1 MNRRPTQSGVREN
14 TASSRQH
21 ASRLAMSA
29 MQSQSSEPPLVVHVS
44 GPSAAQTPPKPANG
58 AKVEEKG
65 KGNRPQTYMASSQK
79 QVVEHYVCAAE
90 AAKLLSIHPCRVS
103 LEAEV
108 QKSVPATNGLGLCF
122 T

>member
-1 MNRRPTQSGVREN
+1 
-14 TASSRQH
+14 
-21 ASRLAMSA
+21 MSA

-90 AAKLLSIHPCRVS
+90 AAKLLSIH
-103 LEAEV
+103 L
-108 QKSVPATNGLGLCF
+108 
-122 T
+122 